1 MAVDTNPLADGA
13 RTPED
18 AFFRASEARRLRR
31 AHETEALEDLARAL
45 AVTPEALPSALI
57 EAGLTA
63 ETAPAFELLPLVEIA
78 WANGS
83 VEREERW
90 RILSHGIGLG
100 LVLGEPAHARIERW
114 LRERPAPELFEA
126 WHAVA
131 GARPP
136 APRGAPDPERLRSA
150 AEAVARAAGGV
161 FGLRAISSAE
171 AAVLRRLG
179 VDPNRPGLGGSSA

>member
-1 MAVDTNPLADGA
+1 MDANPLDTDRA
-13 RTPED
+13 RALGN
-18 AFFRASEARRLRR
+18 AFFGACEARRLQSVRQTDAR
-31 AHETEALEDLARAL
+31 EALARAL
-45 AVTPEALPSALI
+45 GVTPEALPPALI
-57 EAGLTA
+57 EAGLTV
-63 ETAPAFELLPLVEIA
+63 ETAPAFELLPLVEVA
-78 WANGS
+78 WADGS

-90 RILSHGIGLG
+90 RVLSHGIGLG

-126 WHAVA
+126 WHALA

-136 APRGAPDPERLRSA
+136 APPGAPDPARLRRA
-150 AEAVARAAGGV
+150 AEAVALAAGGI

-179 VDPNRPGLGGSSA
+179 VDPAEEASP